1 MRGKINADKNRVCK
15 KHSKI
20 TRRKGNKYN
29 ESKAYFTSKTH
40 MDKTQRI
47 IFYLLILVAGAAW
60 ILFSAEQD
68 PTLAKEP
75 APQNGFPAPDFSLK
89 TATGETYT
97 LSELKG
103 QAVLVNMW
111 ATWCPPCRA
120 EMPAI
125 EAIYQ
130 EYKDQGLVVL
140 AINHTFQDNPLDIAP
155 FTEEYGL
162 TFPILLD
169 ETADSAR
176 AYQVRSLPS
185 SYFINRQ
192 GIINEVI
199 IGGPMSEAL
208 LRTQIE
214 EILK

>member
-1 MRGKINADKNRVCK
+1 
-15 KHSKI
+15 
-20 TRRKGNKYN
+20 
-29 ESKAYFTSKTH
+29 
-40 MDKTQRI
+40 MDRTQRI
-47 IFYLLILVAGAAW
+47 ISYILILIAGAAW
-60 ILFSAEQD
+60 ILFSAEKG
-68 PTLAKEP
+68 PTRTEGP
-75 APQNGFPAPDFSLK
+75 APQTGFLAPDFALK
-89 TATGETYT
+89 TAAGETYI

-125 EAIYQ
+125 EAMYQ

-140 AINHTFQDNPLDIAP
+140 AINHTFQDNPLDITP
-155 FTEEYGL
+155 FTDEYGL

-169 ETADSAR
+169 ETADTAR

-208 LRTQIE
+208 LRTKIE

>member
-1 MRGKINADKNRVCK
+1 
-15 KHSKI
+15 
-20 TRRKGNKYN
+20 
-29 ESKAYFTSKTH
+29 
-40 MDKTQRI
+40 MDRTQRI
-47 IFYLLILVAGAAW
+47 IFYILILIAGAAW
-60 ILFSAEQD
+60 ILFTAKQNPTSAEG
-68 PTLAKEP
+68 P
-75 APQNGFPAPDFSLK
+75 APQIGFPAPDFTLK

-97 LSELKG
+97 LSDLKG

-125 EAIYQ
+125 ESVYM

-140 AINHTFQDNPLDIAP
+140 AINQTIQDNPLDIAP
-155 FTEEYGL
+155 FTSEYGL

-169 ETADSAR
+169 ETADTAR
-176 AYQVRSLPS
+176 AYHIQSLPS

-192 GIINEVI
+192 GIINKVI